1 MQGSRYQNSADLA
14 PDAANHDIIC
24 EYIKRINMLHNV
36 YVSKSRKDWLD
47 EIQAR
52 TNNGQNGISMEE
64 KGEEMAEKV
73 RGKRRNTDRFNSRY
87 RWNLT

>member
-1 MQGSRYQNSADLA
+1 
-14 PDAANHDIIC
+14 
-24 EYIKRINMLHNV
+24 MLHNV
-36 YVSKSRKDWLD
+36 YVSKSRKDWL

-64 KGEEMAEKV
+64 KDEKMAEKV

>member
-1 MQGSRYQNSADLA
+1 MQGSRYQNGADLA

-52 TNNGQNGISMEE
+52 TNNG
-64 KGEEMAEKV
+64 
-73 RGKRRNTDRFNSRY
+73 
-87 RWNLT
+87 